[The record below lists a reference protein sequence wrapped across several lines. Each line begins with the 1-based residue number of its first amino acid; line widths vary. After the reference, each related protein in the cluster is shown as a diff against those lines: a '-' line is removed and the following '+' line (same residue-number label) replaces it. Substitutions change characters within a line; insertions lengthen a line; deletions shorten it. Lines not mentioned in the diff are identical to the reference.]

1 LTGDA
6 NVIARRAESLP
17 PMMNAFTVDVEDYY
31 QVSGFERAI
40 DRSVWN
46 SFESRVV
53 SNTQRL
59 LELLAHHEV
68 RGTFFVLGWIA
79 ERFPNLVRDIV
90 TSGHE
95 VGSHSHWHRL
105 VYEMTP
111 ELFRN
116 DVRSSVHAV
125 EDACGRQVIQY
136 RAPSF
141 SITRRSLWALEILAE
156 EGFKIDSS
164 VFPVHHDRYGIPG
177 AKASIHELMTPA
189 GSLVEFPPSIV
200 KYGRWA
206 VPVGGGGY
214 FRLYPYS
221 LSKCLLQRINSVEQR
236 PFMFYCHPWEID
248 PRQPRLAAG
257 SRLGRF
263 RHYVNLA
270 STASKLDRLL
280 RDFQFGAISD
290 VLAEQPSFFRIA
302 A

>member
-1 LTGDA
+1 MKVA
-6 NVIARRAESLP
+6 MI
-17 PMMNAFTVDVEDYY
+17 NAFTIDVEDYY

-40 DRSVWN
+40 DRSTWG

-59 LELLAHHEV
+59 LELLARHEV

-79 ERFPNLVRDIV
+79 ERFPQLVRDIV

-111 ELFRN
+111 RSFRH
-116 DVRSSVHAV
+116 DLQSSVQAI
-125 EDACGRQVIQY
+125 EDACGQRVVQY

-156 EGFKIDSS
+156 EGLKIDSS

-177 AKASIHELMTPA
+177 AKASIHEIATAA
-189 GSLVEFPPSIV
+189 GALVEFPPSII
-200 KYGRWA
+200 KYGRFA

-221 LSKCLLQRINSVEQR
+221 LSKCLIARINAVEKR
-236 PFMFYCHPWEID
+236 PFMFYCHPWEVD
-248 PRQPRLAAG
+248 PQQPRLAAG

-270 STASKLDRLL
+270 STAAKLDRLL
-280 RDFQFGAISD
+280 SDFRFGAIGD
-290 VLAEQPSFFRIA
+290 VLVQQPSALQVA